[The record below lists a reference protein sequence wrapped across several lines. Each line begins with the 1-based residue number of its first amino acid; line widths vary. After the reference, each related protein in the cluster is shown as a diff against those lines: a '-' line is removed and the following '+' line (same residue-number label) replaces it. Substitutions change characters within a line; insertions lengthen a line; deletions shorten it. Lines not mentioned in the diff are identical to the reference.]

1 MSRIPQSISSPFAQP
16 TTGGFGCFSVPWNIE
31 TKRYHAPNGSEQSGP
46 LFAMIEGGVE
56 GKRPELRTVALL
68 TAATSALG
76 LMLPKLI
83 TVDAWPLFLALEFLT
98 LFWAGYSF
106 VKFGKRGWWV
116 LALALPSLLWPSRI
130 AISLADGILARLVH
144 NAHRIEMRAVILRGA
159 LLHHP

>member
-1 MSRIPQSISSPFAQP
+1 LPSQRLAVSVAFLFLGTSKPND
-16 TTGGFGCFSVPWNIE
+16 TTHQTARSNSGF
-31 TKRYHAPNGSEQSGP
+31 

-56 GKRPELRTVALL
+56 DKRRELRTVALL

-83 TVDAWPLFLALEFLT
+83 AVDAWPLFLALGFLT

-116 LALALPSLLWPSRI
+116 LALALP
-130 AISLADGILARLVH
+130 
-144 NAHRIEMRAVILRGA
+144 
-159 LLHHP
+159 